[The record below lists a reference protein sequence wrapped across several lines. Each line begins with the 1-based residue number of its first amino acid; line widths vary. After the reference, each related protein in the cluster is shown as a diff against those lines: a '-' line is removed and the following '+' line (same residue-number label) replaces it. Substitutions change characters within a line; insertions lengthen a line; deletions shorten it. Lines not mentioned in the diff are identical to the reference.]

1 MAEKSITFII
11 INTNKRIAMKAFTSL
26 VLLSLFAFSVLAADN
41 ITTRASYPQPRMTAE
56 DTRVYPIV
64 VVKTTDEMNN
74 VISLGPITQ
83 NSWYYATP
91 IASPIVD
98 TSAVV
103 LKGGVASTIHYV
115 SNVSITNP
123 SGTGSIVTIKDGS
136 TVMWSGYLGASGQG
150 LSQAFNPPLKATSSA
165 SINFVVNSTASNVH
179 VSAQGFSR

>member
-1 MAEKSITFII
+1 MKTII
-11 INTNKRIAMKAFTSL
+11 AL
-26 VLLSLFAFSVLAADN
+26 LLSTLFVVSAFAADN
-41 ITTRASYPQPRMTAE
+41 VTTRANYPQPRMTAE

-83 NSWYYATP
+83 NSWHYATP

-115 SNVSITNP
+115 SNLSVTNP
-123 SGTGSIVTIKDGS
+123 TGTGSIITVKNGS
-136 TVMWSGYLGASGQG
+136 TVMWSGYLGAAGQG